1 MTNAQNTLP
10 KAELK
15 TDDFV
20 ILFGGKAYSGGW
32 NFFKGER
39 TLLDSENFDLTAPD
53 LLNLDEEA
61 PTPDDM
67 VTYEYL
73 LLAVNSINKRIA
85 NGKGFAHFTNYNN
98 PTFMYRLAVGCQRF
112 MGYTKVLAEHEDPQ
126 VLIVVGMLRVRE
138 KKERVRKAQGFNVT
152 GVFSESMVDQSFA
165 YTQNL
170 SDSVGY
176 ELICCTSRTSSNVIS
191 QIVGFVARNL
201 KGYPAIKTE
210 GTDPSILNKVGLE
223 NYCRLVKVTNENI
236 VKRYGGTTGLLYQ
249 IVTSDRRGKFP
260 GDEGYSTEIDQRL
273 TDAIL

>member
-20 ILFGGKAYSGGW
+20 ILFGGKAYSDGW

-67 VTYEYL
+67 VTHEYL

-98 PTFMYRLAVGCQRF
+98 PTFMYRLAVGCKRF

-126 VLIVVGMLRVRE
+126 VLIAVGMLRVRE
-138 KKERVRKAQGFNVT
+138 KEERARKAQGFSVT
-152 GVFSESMVDQSFA
+152 GVFSESMTDQSFA
-165 YTQNL
+165 YSQNL
-170 SDSVGY
+170 SDTVGY
-176 ELICCTSRTSSNVIS
+176 ELICCTSHTSADVIG
-191 QIVGFVARNL
+191 QVVGFVARSL
-201 KGYPAIKTE
+201 RDYPTIKTE
-210 GTDPSILNKVGLE
+210 GTDSDIVKKVGLE
-223 NYCRLVKVTNENI
+223 NYCRLVKVTDENV
-236 VKRYGGTTGLLYQ
+236 VKRYGGSTGLLYQ

-260 GDEGYSTEIDQRL
+260 GDEGYSTEINQTL
-273 TDAIL
+273 TDAVL